1 MTRKRFSVW
10 WVVMVV
16 VIEAMGVYS
25 SENSLP
31 SASVKPTT
39 TSSDRSSDIQR
50 LANMVIPRCLSN
62 SSVSDALVP
71 PIVTLTNDTNEAFNI
86 KFEEVDLNCGISQ
99 NGIRIDISTDPTD
112 TTTAFIKVIN
122 NTPTLFKFHEDPCF
136 KLTTDEFCF
145 YVKPNTNKN
154 ESEIVYRYFAY
165 FCLNKSS
172 KNYICDHTTIRR
184 KCCKNNDFFSLNGTC
199 ESDERSSEGQLWPIF
214 TLSNLKNPV
223 VLTGFPPACD
233 EHYFN
238 WDVDNISFLDN
249 SSIYIEELNFITRDY
264 CIAHKEEAN
273 GTLKEAVFVCASR
286 NELSN
291 RQCASVTH
299 LRRYFT
305 GVSCLCLLVTLCL
318 YAFYPQI
325 RRQKLHTWS
334 FISMISAQLV
344 ALIAFEVNRSTWI
357 ESPAACMILAE
368 ICLVSVLAMFFWY
381 SVISFDLA
389 VKTWDGPELRDS
401 RKWFVMYSIYAWGCP
416 LVVGAVFFLIN
427 TLEPANA
434 ILPGIKAPNCWLST
448 QAAQWAYM
456 KGFIL
461 AVMLVNLSMFIHL
474 LYRLVQLRRSSMR
487 VKTPYS
493 HLCRRCRLPL
503 SLGVMIGVCWLG
515 EVASDSSCSSTIS
528 WMSGPQ

>member
-1 MTRKRFSVW
+1 MKYWCDQLYDCSPVTSTVCTNRHVSNTCLSAATTVTLVQVLNRSVAPIVLTCQLNGLTVQLYFEDFCWLPRRTMTRKRFSVW

-184 KCCKNNDFFSLNGTC
+184 KCCKNNDFF
-199 ESDERSSEGQLWPIF
+199 F
-214 TLSNLKNPV
+214 FK
-223 VLTGFPPACD
+223 
-233 EHYFN
+233 
-238 WDVDNISFLDN
+238 
-249 SSIYIEELNFITRDY
+249 
-264 CIAHKEEAN
+264 
-273 GTLKEAVFVCASR
+273 R
-286 NELSN
+286 N
-291 RQCASVTH
+291 V
-299 LRRYFT
+299 
-305 GVSCLCLLVTLCL
+305 
-318 YAFYPQI
+318 
-325 RRQKLHTWS
+325 
-334 FISMISAQLV
+334 
-344 ALIAFEVNRSTWI
+344 
-357 ESPAACMILAE
+357 
-368 ICLVSVLAMFFWY
+368 
-381 SVISFDLA
+381 
-389 VKTWDGPELRDS
+389 
-401 RKWFVMYSIYAWGCP
+401 
-416 LVVGAVFFLIN
+416 
-427 TLEPANA
+427 
-434 ILPGIKAPNCWLST
+434 
-448 QAAQWAYM
+448 
-456 KGFIL
+456 
-461 AVMLVNLSMFIHL
+461 
-474 LYRLVQLRRSSMR
+474 
-487 VKTPYS
+487 
-493 HLCRRCRLPL
+493 
-503 SLGVMIGVCWLG
+503 
-515 EVASDSSCSSTIS
+515 
-528 WMSGPQ
+528 